1 MNKPNATKTYHDLL
15 EDILKNGNEKNDRT
29 ETGTLSVYGRQVRF
43 NMKDGFPLLTTKKL
57 HLRSITHELLWFLN
71 GETNIGYLNDNNV
84 TIWDE
89 WADNSGDLGP
99 VYGKQWVD
107 WGGTYE
113 TLLKRERDETGHF
126 PFVKK
131 HNPGIN
137 QINNVIELLKNDP
150 DSRRMIVSAWNVG
163 ELDKMALP
171 PCHYGFQVYTRE
183 LSLEERNNLLTDM
196 LSDGVPISVDKL
208 IQEFY
213 NNPSE
218 GLVVEACDKLNIP
231 KRAISLMWNQRSV
244 DTFLGLPFNIASYAM
259 LLHMFAQQVNMVP
272 GELIGNLG
280 DVHIYNNHITYVEE
294 QLGRDVYKYKQPE
307 LSLNKGKDMFSYKF
321 DDFKILNYESYANW
335 RGVPIAV

>member
-1 MNKPNATKTYHDLL
+1 MNKSNATKIYHDLL

-29 ETGTLSVYGRQVRF
+29 GTGTVSVFGRQVRF

-57 HLRSITHELLWFLN
+57 HLRSITHELLWFLK
-71 GETNIGYLNDNNV
+71 GETNIKYLNDNSV

-89 WADNSGDLGP
+89 WADDSGDLGS

-113 TLLKRERDETGHF
+113 TLIRRERDESGHF

-131 HNPGIN
+131 HNPGVN

-150 DSRRMIVSAWNVG
+150 DSRRMVVSAWNVG
-163 ELDKMALP
+163 ELEQMKLV
-171 PCHYGFQVYTRE
+171 PCHNFFQVYTRE
-183 LSLEERNNLLTDM
+183 LSLDERMDM
-196 LSDGVPISVDKL
+196 FIE
-208 IQEFY
+208 IY
-213 NNPSE
+213 NGDDVFFNDDE
-218 GLVVEACDKLNIP
+218 HIKDVCDDNNIP
-231 KRAISLMWNQRSV
+231 KREISLMWNQRSV

-280 DVHIYNNHITYVEE
+280 DVHIYNNHIDYVEE
-294 QLGRDVYKYKQPE
+294 QLGRDVYKHEQPE
-307 LSLNKGKDMFSYKF
+307 LSLNKGKDMFNYKF
-321 DDFKILNYESYANW
+321 EDFKVEGYESYPNW
-335 RGVPIAV
+335 KGVPISV